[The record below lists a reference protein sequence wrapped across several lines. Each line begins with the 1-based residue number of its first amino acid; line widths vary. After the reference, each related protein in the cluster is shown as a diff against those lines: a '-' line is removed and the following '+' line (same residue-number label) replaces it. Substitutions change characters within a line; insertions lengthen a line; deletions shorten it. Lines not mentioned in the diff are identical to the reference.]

1 MNEKTSENGK
11 GTDALFDDPEIEIHR
26 AVLRRERY
34 KGSYPDREAVAAMEV
49 PLRRLAGATMLF
61 TDLTIASYKGP
72 SPRVMGLSFLAN
84 AMNREALRPFRL
96 FHGHP
101 PRYEEY

>member
-1 MNEKTSENGK
+1 MNEDVAE
-11 GTDALFDDPEIEIHR
+11 ALRNEPEVRIDR
-26 AVLRRERY
+26 AVIQREQSSD
-34 KGSYPDREAVAAMEV
+34 GFPDSDAFLAMEE
-49 PLRRLAGATMLF
+49 PLKRLTGATVLF

-72 SPRVMGLSFLAN
+72 SPAVMGLTFLAE
-84 AMNREALRPFRL
+84 AMNREAIRLFRL